1 MSLGSNN
8 LLLGAASG
16 ASGYQIE
23 RSLMLDSASGNYL
36 RLSPS
41 TSQQSASWTYSVWFK
56 RKNTVHSDL
65 LFAFQN
71 FSSNVSYITIDTAN
85 QLKIY
90 NEVSNVIR
98 CQYLANLEFY
108 VTDSSAWYHLVV
120 AVDGPNNTLEAWLNG
135 KSVTWAT
142 STGPGNYNWL
152 FGNATYPSEIGL
164 YNTTTRSDFYIAE
177 LYYLKGEVLDATD
190 FGEYDA
196 NNVWQPKEFTGTIP
210 IDEISGY
217 WNFSDNTNI
226 TTLGADSSDNG
237 NNWVLLGGMTA
248 DNSYIDTPTDI
259 PGSDSGV
266 GGEVHGNYCVLS
278 QFDSRD
284 LGSLTEGMLHA
295 RTDSGNGVVNGTI
308 SVTSGKWYWEVT
320 KKQTTAS
327 QLYGIWQTDT
337 ATGGVTPGGSTYVGN
352 TANSWGYYDSNGYFY
367 NNGSSVVYGA
377 SYAANDVIGVALN
390 LDDGEL
396 EFYKNGVSQ
405 GVATTGLSGR
415 FVPAF
420 TVGTAATHLAAEIN
434 FGQKAFAHAA
444 PAGYK
449 CLVSTNLPRPT
460 LPDSTEAFDA
470 VLDTGANINA
480 TAQAALGGKTDIF
493 WIKDRVNANQ
503 HQINDFFR
511 GTSFDRVFTTPT
523 TGANQAY
530 SAPTGISIAY
540 CWDAGASNTT
550 NEDGATSV
558 TLRANP
564 SAGISILSWTGDGTA
579 TTVGHGLNA
588 APDMIWA
595 KIDTNTNWIC
605 WHRAFAATSANFF
618 NTIAV
623 PAASVNYW
631 NNTAPTNSVVSVG
644 TALNSTQGMTLYC
657 FTGIP
662 GFSEFGSYEG
672 NQTAGRNPY
681 VNTGFLPNFVL
692 TKDIDQALQGWM
704 ITDNT
709 QNTNN
714 FHHAYLQ
721 PSTTNGS
728 QLTTYYDLDLFANGF
743 YARSNNAINNA
754 AGNTFLYAA
763 FADHPFKS
771 ARGN

>member
-23 RSLMLDSASGNYL
+23 RSLMLDSAAGNYL
-36 RLSPS
+36 QLSPS
-41 TSQQSASWTYSVWFK
+41 TNQQSASWTYSVWFK
-56 RKNTVHSDL
+56 RKAGVHSDL
-65 LFAFQN
+65 LWAFQN
-71 FSSNVSYITIDTAN
+71 FSSNVSYITIN
-85 QLKIY
+85 NSSQLIVY
-90 NEVSNVIR
+90 NEVGNVIR
-98 CQYLANLEFY
+98 CQYQSNLEFY
-108 VTDSSAWYHLVV
+108 ITDSSAWYHLVV

-164 YNTTTRSDFYIAE
+164 YNTTARSDFYMAE

-190 FGEYDA
+190 FGEYDD

-210 IDEISGY
+210 TDDISGY
-217 WNFSDNTNI
+217 WNFSDNTSI
-226 TTLGADSSDNG
+226 ATLGADSSDNG
-237 NNWVLLGGMTA
+237 NDWVLWGGMTT
-248 DNSYIDTPTDI
+248 DNSFIDTPTDI

-266 GGEVHGNYCVLS
+266 GGEVHGNYCVMS
-278 QFDSRD
+278 PFDSQN
-284 LGSLTEGMLHA
+284 LYALTEGMRKV
-295 RTDSGNGVVNGTI
+295 RTSSSVAGVNGTFA
-308 SVTSGKWYWEVT
+308 VDSGKWYWEIT
-320 KKQTTAS
+320 SSATTTSAEI
-327 QLYGIWQTDT
+327 YGIWQTDT
-337 ATGGVTPGGSTYVGN
+337 STPGVTPGATNYAGA
-352 TANSWGYYDSNGYFY
+352 TANSYGYFQNARKY
-367 NNGSSVVYGA
+367 NNGTPVVYGA
-377 SYAANDVIGVALN
+377 TWTSGDVIGVALN

-405 GVATTGLSGR
+405 GVAFTGLSGR
-415 FVPAF
+415 FAPCGRF
-420 TVGTAATHLAAEIN
+420 GATTSDTTGSLCN
-434 FGQKAFAHAA
+434 FGVKPFSYTA

-449 CLVSTNLPRPT
+449 CLVSTNLPRPA
-460 LPDSTEAFDA
+460 LPDPTEAFDA

-503 HQINDFFR
+503 HQINDFFK
-511 GTSFDRVFTTPT
+511 GTSFDRVYYSPNPVADT
-523 TGANQAY
+523 AY
-530 SAPTGISIAY
+530 TAPTGNSIAY

-550 NEDGATSV
+550 NDDGDTSV
-558 TLRANP
+558 TIRANP
-564 SAGISILSWTGDGTA
+564 AAGISILTWTGDNTA

-588 APDMIWA
+588 APDMVWA
-595 KIDTNTNWIC
+595 KIDSASNFII
-605 WHRAFAATSANFF
+605 WHRAFAATGAFFF
-618 NTIAV
+618 NTKASTAS
-623 PAASVNYW
+623 PAYW
-631 NNTAPTNSVVSVG
+631 NDTAPTDSVVHIGTSVNASVG
-644 TALNSTQGMTLYC
+644 VTLYC

-662 GFSEFGSYEG
+662 GFSEFGCYEG
-672 NQTAGRNPY
+672 NHTANQEPY

-692 TKDIDQALQGWM
+692 TKDIDSTSWSWM

-714 FHHAYLQ
+714 YHHAYFS
-721 PSTTNGS
+721 PDTTAAA
-728 QLTTYYDLDLFANGF
+728 QTTLYYDLDLYANGF
-743 YARSNNAINNA
+743 RARSANNIS
-754 AGNTFLYAA
+754 NTNGQTLMYAA

>member
-23 RSLMLDSASGNYL
+23 RSLMLDSAAGNYL
-36 RLSPS
+36 QLSP
-41 TSQQSASWTYSVWFK
+41 TTNQQAASWTYSVWFK
-56 RKNTVHSDL
+56 KKAGVHSDFL
-65 LFAFQN
+65 WAFQN
-71 FSSNVSYITIDTAN
+71 FSTNVSYITISNTN

-90 NEVSNVIR
+90 NEVGNVIR
-98 CQYLANLEFY
+98 CQYQANLEFY
-108 VTDSSAWYHLVV
+108 VVDSSAWYNLVV
-120 AVDGPNNTLEAWLNG
+120 AVDGPNDTLEAWLNG
-135 KSVTWAT
+135 KSVTWDT

-164 YNTTTRSDFYIAE
+164 YNATARSDFYMAE

-190 FGEYDA
+190 FGAYDN

-210 IDEISGY
+210 TDDISGY
-217 WNFSDNTNI
+217 WNFSDNTSI

-237 NNWVLLGGMTA
+237 NNWVLWGGMTVA
-248 DNSYIDTPTDI
+248 NSYIDTPTDI

-278 QFDSRD
+278 PLDKRD
-284 LGSLTEGMLHA
+284 LGYLAGGMLIA
-295 RTDSGNGVVNGTI
+295 RTDTGNGVVNGTI

-320 KKQTTAS
+320 KKPTQVS

-337 ATGGVTPGGSTYVGN
+337 STPGVTPGGSTFTGN
-352 TANSWGYYDSNGYFY
+352 TTNSWGYYDSNGYLY
-367 NNGSSVVYGA
+367 NNGSGSAYGA
-377 SYAANDVIGVALN
+377 TFAANDVIGVALN

-405 GVATTGLSGR
+405 GVAVTGLSGR
-415 FVPAF
+415 FVPSF
-420 TVGTAATHLAAEIN
+420 TVGTASTHSGSEIN
-434 FGQKAFAHAA
+434 FGQKAFVHTA

-449 CLVSTNLPRPT
+449 CLVSTNLPTPA
-460 LPDSTEAFDA
+460 LPDPTEAFDA

-493 WIKDRVNANQ
+493 WIKDRFNANQ
-503 HQINDFFR
+503 HQINDFFK
-511 GTSFDRVFTTPT
+511 GTSFDRVYTSPT
-523 TGANQAY
+523 AQANIAY
-530 SAPTGISIAY
+530 GAPTGNSIAY
-540 CWDAGASNTT
+540 CWDAGAANTT
-550 NEDGATSV
+550 NDDGDTSV
-558 TLRANP
+558 TIRANP
-564 SAGISILSWTGDGTA
+564 AAGISILTWTGDGTA

-588 APDMIWA
+588 APEMIWA
-595 KIDTNTNWIC
+595 KIDSASNFII
-605 WHRAFAATSANFF
+605 WHRAYAATGAFFF
-618 NTIAV
+618 NTKGSTAS
-623 PAASVNYW
+623 AAYW
-631 NNTAPTNSVVSVG
+631 NNQAPTDSVVHVG
-644 TALNSTQGMTLYC
+644 TGINVAAGATLYC

-662 GFSEFGSYEG
+662 GFSEFGCYEG
-672 NQTAGRNPY
+672 NHTAGRQPY

-692 TKDIDQALQGWM
+692 TKDIDSASYSWM

-714 FHHAYLQ
+714 YHHAYFL
-721 PSTTNGS
+721 PDTTAAANTTN
-728 QLTTYYDLDLFANGF
+728 YYDLDLLANGF
-743 YARSNNAINNA
+743 RARNANNISNTN
-754 AGNTFLYAA
+754 GNTLMYAA

>member
-8 LLLGAASG
+8 LLLGASSG
-16 ASGYQIE
+16 ASSYQIE

-36 RLSPS
+36 QLSPP
-41 TSQQSASWTYSVWFK
+41 TNQQSASWTYSVWFK
-56 RKNTVHSDL
+56 RKVAVRSDL
-65 LFAFQN
+65 LAAYQN
-71 FSSNVSYITIDTAN
+71 TSTNISYIFISATN
-85 QLKIY
+85 QLNIY
-90 NEVSNVIR
+90 NEVANVVR
-98 CQYLANLEFY
+98 CNYLANLDFY
-108 VTDSSAWYHLVV
+108 ITDSSAWYNLVV
-120 AVDGPNNTLEAWLNG
+120 AVDGPNNTVEAWLNG
-135 KSVTWAT
+135 KSVTFSTA
-142 STGPGNYNWL
+142 TGPGNYNWL
-152 FGNATYPSEIGL
+152 FGSQTYPSEIGL
-164 YNTTTRSDFYIAE
+164 DNATARSDFYMAE

-190 FGEYDA
+190 FGAYDD

-210 IDEISGY
+210 TDEISGY
-217 WNFSDNTNI
+217 WNFSDNTSI

-237 NNWVLLGGMTA
+237 NNWVLWGGMTV

-278 QFDSRD
+278 LFDSRD
-284 LGSLTEGMLHA
+284 LGFLAEGMLHA
-295 RTDSGNGVVNGTI
+295 RTNSGNGVVNGTI

-320 KKQTTAS
+320 KKATVVG

-337 ATGGVTPGGSTYVGN
+337 STPGLTPGGSTYVGN
-352 TANSWGYYDSNGYFY
+352 TANSWGYYDSNGNIY
-367 NNGSSVVYGA
+367 NNGSTVAYGA

-405 GVATTGLSGR
+405 GVAVTGLSGR
-415 FVPAF
+415 FVPTF
-420 TVGTAATHLAAEIN
+420 TVGTASTHTPSEIN
-434 FGQKAFAHAA
+434 FGQKAFAHTA
-444 PAGYK
+444 PTGYK
-449 CLVSTNLPRPT
+449 CLVSTNLPTPA

-493 WIKDRVNANQ
+493 WIKDRDNANQ

-523 TGANQAY
+523 AAANIAY
-530 SAPTGISIAY
+530 SAPTGNSIAY

-564 SAGISILSWTGDGTA
+564 AAGISILTWTGDGTA

-588 APDMIWA
+588 APDMVWA
-595 KIDTNTNWIC
+595 KIDSASNFII
-605 WHRAFAATSANFF
+605 WHRAFAATAANFF
-618 NTIAV
+618 NTTAT
-623 PAASVNYW
+623 PNASAAYW

-644 TALNSTQGMTLYC
+644 TSLNSSSGMTLYC

-662 GFSEFGSYEG
+662 GFSEFGCYEG
-672 NQTAGRNPY
+672 NQTAGQNPY

-714 FHHAYLQ
+714 YHHAYLQ
-721 PSTTNGS
+721 PNTNGGS
-728 QLTTYYDLDLFANGF
+728 QTTLYYDLDLYANGF
-743 YARSNNAINNA
+743 YARNNNAINNA
-754 AGNTFLYAA
+754 PGNTFIYAA